1 MQRRIIKRLGVLAGG
16 FVLAGGLAAAPA
28 LAQQGCTPDNS
39 GTVCGSLSINS
50 TLTLALS
57 GDSFSLSLPAGGT
70 SVATGTGASAPVT
83 AKVTTNNGSGYNV
96 SESLATK
103 RGSDNQYGFLAAN
116 GTDLISASDFFAYA
130 YPAGSTAGGAFENTS
145 FNKDSGSDGTIAS
158 STTISAGSG
167 DSYPLGWQFVGVP
180 ASQASGT
187 YTAEVDVVAL
197 VNP

>member
-16 FVLAGGLAAAPA
+16 FVLAGGLAATPA
-28 LAQQGCTPDNS
+28 LAQQSACSPTGGN
-39 GTVCGSLSINS
+39 VCGSLSVAS
-50 TLTLALS
+50 TLTLSLS
-57 GDSFSLSLPAGGT
+57 GNSFTLALPSGGT
-70 SVATGTGASAPVT
+70 FVATGTGATAPVT
-83 AKVTTNNGSGYNV
+83 ATVTTNNGTGYNV

-103 RGSDNQYGFLAAN
+103 RGSDQQYGFLAAN

-158 STTISAGSG
+158 STTSSAGVG
-167 DSYPLGWQFVGVP
+167 DAYPLAWEFTGVSP
-180 ASQASGT
+180 SQASGT
-187 YTAEVDVVAL
+187 YSAEVDVVAL